1 MEKNRGEKRA
11 FEHIMGAV
19 IQHGIDRIVE
29 DPGGVMER
37 AMGVSRK
44 TAVTYLKKW
53 QQNGFIMRYQDTQT
67 GFITHVR
74 ILTDKLPEQLH
85 EQSEEQRLI
94 KALWKCRR
102 PSKGHP
108 GSFIVHAT
116 LFPDVKRIA
125 DIDDKRFY
133 IHLPRLSESGLIKP
147 VSYPAGNKRY
157 LYVIL
162 TSQFPEM

>member
-53 QQNGFIMRYQDTQT
+53 QQNG
-67 GFITHVR
+67 
-74 ILTDKLPEQLH
+74 L
-85 EQSEEQRLI
+85 
-94 KALWKCRR
+94 
-102 PSKGHP
+102 
-108 GSFIVHAT
+108 
-116 LFPDVKRIA
+116 
-125 DIDDKRFY
+125 
-133 IHLPRLSESGLIKP
+133 
-147 VSYPAGNKRY
+147 
-157 LYVIL
+157 
-162 TSQFPEM
+162 